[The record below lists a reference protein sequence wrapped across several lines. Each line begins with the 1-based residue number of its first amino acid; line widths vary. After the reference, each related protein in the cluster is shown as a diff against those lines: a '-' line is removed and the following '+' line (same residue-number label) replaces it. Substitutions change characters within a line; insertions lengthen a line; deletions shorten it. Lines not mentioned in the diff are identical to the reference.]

1 MATRNENMTPWMA
14 THPGTILKLELEER
28 EISQKDFAVMIEMQ
42 KSHLNE
48 LIKGKRPMTPAI
60 ADKIESVL
68 GISSVSLV
76 NMQTKYEY
84 DLRQIE
90 ARGIEEQAALD
101 TLRLYDD
108 LICVKTLVKRWG
120 LEMKSAV
127 EKVAYFVEQALLPQ
141 PAALKLEVA
150 GMFKKSAKT
159 GLDTKALMTWKVL
172 AETNAQKLTVDNKFD
187 ISQKDALIAELTAT
201 LHRNDNTIENITEV
215 LNRYGIVFCIEQKV
229 EKASI
234 DGYSFVKDGTP
245 YIILTKRFDRI
256 DNLAFALMH
265 EVGHIYLHYQDED
278 CKFNLSIADYDTES
292 PEEHEAN
299 EFAANALIPQAQWK
313 NAPKV
318 RVNAYTIQKSYTKWA
333 MENGYNKWIVL
344 GRIAYET
351 GMYKFKADETR
362 KIA

>member
-1 MATRNENMTPWMA
+1 MATRNENPTPWIA
-14 THPGTILKLELEER
+14 THPGTILKYELEER

-60 ADKIESVL
+60 ADKIEAVL

-76 NMQTKYEY
+76 NLQNQYEY

-108 LICVKTLVKRWG
+108 LLCVKTLVKRWG
-120 LEMKSAV
+120 LENKSAV
-127 EKVAYFVEQALLPQ
+127 EKLAYFVEKAKLPQ
-141 PAALKLEVA
+141 PAALKHEVA
-150 GMFKKSAKT
+150 GLFKKSSKT
-159 GLDTKALMTWKVL
+159 GLDTRSLITWKVL
-172 AETNAQKLTVDNKFD
+172 AETSAMQISVDNKFD
-187 ISQKDALIAELTAT
+187 ANQKDILVSELVQT
-201 LHRNDNTIENITEV
+201 LHHNTDTLNSVRNI
-215 LNRYGIVFCIEQKV
+215 LNRYGIVFCIEKKV
-229 EKASI
+229 EKASV
-234 DGYSFVKDGTP
+234 DGYSFIKNGTP
-245 YIILTKRFDRI
+245 YIVLTKRFDRI

-265 EVGHIYLHYQDED
+265 EVGHIFLHYVDGNSQ
-278 CKFNLSIADYDTES
+278 FHLSIQDYDNES
-292 PEEHEAN
+292 ALEHEAN
-299 EFAANALIPQAQWK
+299 DFAANALINNTQWK

-318 RVNAYTIQKSYTKWA
+318 RVNAYAIQRSYTKWA
-333 MENGYNKWIVL
+333 AENGYNKWIVL

-351 GMYKFKADETR
+351 GMYKFHVDESR